1 MLHTTHD
8 ADTTRA
14 KMVRPDASHLSFHIY
29 HTAVPHDEFERK
41 VERMNFRQVY
51 VNFLRCG
58 GSRCSRRSQCRVPLH
73 CLSAAAYYIL

>member
-41 VERMNFRQVY
+41 VERMNFRQVLCK
-51 VNFLRCG
+51 NFTLWWF
-58 GSRCSRRSQCRVPLH
+58 PL
-73 CLSAAAYYIL
+73 